1 MFLPK
6 SYSWTTQYLPQT
18 PCGWSKELWPLILQ
32 WSLQTWCPKQ
42 AKQIARLKPL
52 CRNSS
57 DCRYEMAA
65 SMGQIW
71 VPKLW
76 DGWCVLKTANP
87 SAKHWFIAQWHD
99 TQPWP
104 GFKTVAI
111 EPGQVE
117 PQFGWSF
124 CRIKLGHLEPNRFE
138 QSGAVLKWGRPQIIH
153 AIFKIFHY
161 NPSSKLGVPQHPSAD
176 TISSGTLRISL
187 ELPRSSES
195 ISSRPQSPVEPHHLL
210 ILGMVMDDHL
220 KPTNGGFHSHGGTP
234 KWLVYDGTFH

>member
-153 AIFKIFHY
+153 AILRFSITIH
-161 NPSSKLGVPQHPSAD
+161 PASLGYRNTQVQ
-176 TISSGTLRISL
+176 IQFLL
-187 ELPRSSES
+187 ELWGSHWSS
-195 ISSRPQSPVEPHHLL
+195 QGLL
-210 ILGMVMDDHL
+210 KAFLPGPKAL
-220 KPTNGGFHSHGGTP
+220 WSHIIFSFWAWSWMIT
-234 KWLVYDGTFH
+234 